1 MGCCLCLQLTT
12 LNTVLADL
20 RVITPYIFSALPN
33 SSLTTSSL
41 DTKTRLRY
49 LWVLSCFFFFSWLH
63 CLNELLGQRSKMHCS
78 LNAEGE
84 LSPSPSMCLQDFFEL
99 CIFCMSVLIY
109 RTHALENHTS
119 RYFDLARYFIYWR
132 FSYCWWFASVSLRN
146 VNFFSLYISCPSFS
160 SETEN
165 ESIRK
170 HTWRYFHTKKCLY
183 N

>member
-49 LWVLSCFFFFSWLH
+49 FESEAAFFFFLATLFKWTSWAEKQNALFSERWRRAVSFSV
-63 CLNELLGQRSKMHCS
+63 NVFAGFFWAVRLLYVYID
-78 LNAEGE
+78 LEN
-84 LSPSPSMCLQDFFEL
+84 
-99 CIFCMSVLIY
+99 
-109 RTHALENHTS
+109 THALENHTS
-119 RYFDLARYFIYWR
+119 RYFDLPRYFIYWR